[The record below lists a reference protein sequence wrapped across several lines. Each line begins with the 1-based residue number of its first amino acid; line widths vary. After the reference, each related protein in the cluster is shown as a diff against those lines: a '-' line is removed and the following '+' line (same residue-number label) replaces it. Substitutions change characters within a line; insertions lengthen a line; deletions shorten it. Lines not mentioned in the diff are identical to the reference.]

1 MENKEY
7 KDLEELEE
15 LSNEAETLSE
25 DECFHSKDMT
35 VKELMTKTE
44 DRPYYILLQRKDEYV
59 KEDLYIYVDRHDYLL
74 YKRPEWREWRN
85 ARNEERCTII
95 ENGVVKRCMKDCSS
109 CKYSR
114 NGKPTS
120 LDKIKEEK
128 NYEPEDNNL
137 NGEELAL
144 FNSAIN
150 LLWDVIRS
158 HATPKQYER
167 IIKHYKDNISFKDI
181 GIKDN
186 VSKQAVSNS
195 VKEYLASLKDFFTE
209 EEKLFLFKTLTK
221 R

>member
-7 KDLEELEE
+7 KDLKELIE
-15 LSNEAETLSE
+15 LSDEAETLSE
-25 DECFHSKDMT
+25 DEEYHCGNMS

-85 ARNEERCTII
+85 NRNAERCTII

-128 NYEPEDNNL
+128 NYEPESDSR

-181 GIKDN
+181 GSADG

>member
-7 KDLEELEE
+7 KDLKELIE
-15 LSNEAETLSE
+15 LSDEAETLSE
-25 DECFHSKDMT
+25 DEEYHCGNMS
-35 VKELMTKTE
+35 VKELMTMTE

-85 ARNEERCTII
+85 NRNAERCTII
-95 ENGVVKRCMKDCSS
+95 ENGIVKRCMKDCSS

-128 NYEPEDNNL
+128 NYEPESDSR

-181 GIKDN
+181 GSEDG